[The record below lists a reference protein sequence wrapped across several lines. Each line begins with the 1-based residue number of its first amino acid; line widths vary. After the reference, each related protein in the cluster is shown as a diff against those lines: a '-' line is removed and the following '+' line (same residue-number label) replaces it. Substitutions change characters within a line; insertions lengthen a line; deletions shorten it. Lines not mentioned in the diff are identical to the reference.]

1 MEQLG
6 SGQFG
11 EVCKALWSLSGGTK
25 ELAIKTLR
33 TELPEEEKVRFL
45 QEAAI
50 MGQFSHS
57 NVIKLYGVV
66 TIGDPVSTMSYMHAC
81 TLVILSKYLPY
92 TYSIGYDLY

>member
-1 MEQLG
+1 MG

-11 EVCKALWSLSGGTK
+11 EVRKAEWHVGGHTLQ
-25 ELAIKTLR
+25 LAVKTL
-33 TELPEEEKVRFL
+33 KSNASQDGKIKFL

-66 TIGDPVSTMSYMHAC
+66 TVGEPVSVS
-81 TLVILSKYLPY
+81 
-92 TYSIGYDLY
+92 D

>member
-1 MEQLG
+1 MG

-11 EVCKALWSLSGGTK
+11 EVYKAMWTVNDNTLQ
-25 ELAIKTLR
+25 LAVKTLISSAS
-33 TELPEEEKVRFL
+33 EDDKIKFL

-66 TIGDPVSTMSYMHAC
+66 TVGHPVSLMSMIDQIFLHW
-81 TLVILSKYLPY
+81 
-92 TYSIGYDLY
+92 